1 MFSLDKF
8 YYILH
13 KNLFEANKVE
23 SLYFY
28 PFGSTKIEDIALYN
42 IPRLHDDNLTTNPIV
57 WYYDQEPLLEHN
69 LRPVQKFYGKHLIN
83 SNKPLILANSEH
95 SEYKNQLC
103 QKYGYSD
110 WYYFFHG
117 FAALDWYRSYQ
128 YVPNLETQFSKV
140 FISLNRLVTQDRS
153 YRLHL
158 VASLIEKNLLEY
170 GIVSCQLADQNGTI
184 KTEITSPH
192 SKLSTSA
199 RKLIYKNLMP
209 LTDSLVADDY
219 NPQGFFSADADL
231 ELQQQALWNVVTET
245 IFYQN
250 KQHLTEKI
258 FKPIVARRPFILVGA
273 VNNLAYL
280 KSYGFK
286 TFDRWI
292 DESYDSIEDPDLRIQ
307 AITEELAKLCALEP
321 IELLMM
327 YEDMKDV
334 LNYNFNHFYGEF
346 KHIIVQ
352 ELLDNVPNFIKFDY
366 DTVLKRL
373 TQ

>member
-1 MFSLDKF
+1 M
-8 YYILH
+8 
-13 KNLFEANKVE
+13 FEANSIQ

-28 PFGSTKIEDIALYN
+28 PFGSTKIRDVNYYGITS
-42 IPRLHDDNLTTNPIV
+42 LHANDWTTNPIV
-57 WYYDQEPLLEHN
+57 WYYDQEPLIEHN
-69 LRPVQKFYGKHLIN
+69 LEPVREFYRKNLSN
-83 SNKPLILANSEH
+83 PNKPLILANSEH
-95 SEYKNQLC
+95 SEYKTQLC

-158 VASLIEKNLLEY
+158 VANLIEENLLEY

-192 SKLSTSA
+192 SKLSTNA

-209 LTDSLVADDY
+209 LTDPLVVDDCD
-219 NPQGFFSADADL
+219 PQGYFSADPDI
-231 ELQQQALWNVVTET
+231 ELQQRALWNVVTET

-292 DESYDSIEDPDLRIQ
+292 DESYDTIEDPDLRIQ

-321 IELLMM
+321 IELVMM
-327 YEDMKDV
+327 YEDMKETLD
-334 LNYNFNHFYGEF
+334 YNFNHFYGEF
-346 KHIIVQ
+346 KHNITK
-352 ELLDNVPNFIKFDY
+352 ELLDNVPSFVKFDY
-366 DTVLKRL
+366 NVVLKRL
-373 TQ
+373 AQ